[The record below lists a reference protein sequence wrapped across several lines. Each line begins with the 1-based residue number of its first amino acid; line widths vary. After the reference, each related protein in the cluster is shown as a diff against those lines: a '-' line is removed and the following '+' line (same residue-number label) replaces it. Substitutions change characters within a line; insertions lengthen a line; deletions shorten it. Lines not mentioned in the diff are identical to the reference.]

1 MKILD
6 AKDFKKT
13 IPKPPK
19 QEQGL
24 TDYLLEIEHKDN
36 KSDEEEAFLI
46 FHHIVELYDTKDF
59 PFQVQLET
67 SNFNDVFRYDLKHN
81 NIMKANIPEHFI
93 EITKQ
98 RGLIHEF
105 DNFRDGDQLKLNT
118 WLSKN
123 REKAW
128 KLIQSK
134 EIAEKYFRLKG
145 EQEQVYDI

>member
-1 MKILD
+1 MD
-6 AKDFKKT
+6 YVMY
-13 IPKPPK
+13 IPKS
-19 QEQGL
+19 GW
-24 TDYLLEIEHKDN
+24 
-36 KSDEEEAFLI
+36 EAPERI
-46 FHHIVELYDTKDF
+46 YEELYDTKDF
-59 PFQVQLET
+59 PFQVRLET

-128 KLIQSK
+128 KLIKSK

>member
-1 MKILD
+1 
-6 AKDFKKT
+6 
-13 IPKPPK
+13 
-19 QEQGL
+19 
-24 TDYLLEIEHKDN
+24 
-36 KSDEEEAFLI
+36 
-46 FHHIVELYDTKDF
+46 
-59 PFQVQLET
+59 
-67 SNFNDVFRYDLKHN
+67 
-81 NIMKANIPEHFI
+81 MKANIPEHFI